1 MTAESNSETKVP
13 KHEAPQKYK
22 KLIIAVSVILAVILG
37 LVSAFFIVRKVG
49 ENTLRKRQENA
60 QTAFPSGNSEALPD
74 DADAYYNGVAYDYND
89 RLINIL
95 LLGVDKNKPNASDSH
110 QADAIYL
117 ISMDTDAKT
126 VKVIAVSRN
135 TLTDVDAY
143 DINGSYFSTAKQQ
156 ICLAY
161 TYGNDDKTSSE
172 NTLKAVSN
180 FLYGVPISGYY
191 TVFMNSIADIV
202 DAVGGVPVTVTEDL
216 TGIDPKMKIG
226 AEVTVTGKNAVGY
239 LQHRGES
246 NAPRLERQKSFI
258 SSFVGRAKSAMLK
271 DLSLPLKMYNKL
283 AENTVT
289 NVTSASAVYLASE
302 ALNADFQ
309 IIGIEGE
316 SGTDGTYETFV
327 PYEDQLYETV
337 LDVFYKKQ

>member
-1 MTAESNSETKVP
+1 MTAENNSEAKAP
-13 KHEAPQKYK
+13 KHKAPQKHK
-22 KLIIAVSVILAVILG
+22 KLIIAVSVVLAVILG

-49 ENTLRKRQENA
+49 ENALRKRQENA

-95 LLGVDKNKPNASDSH
+95 LLGVDRNKPNASDSH

-117 ISMDTDAKT
+117 ISLDTDAKT

-135 TLTDVDAY
+135 TLTDVDTY

-216 TGIDPKMKIG
+216 TGIDPRMKIG
-226 AEVTVTGKNAVGY
+226 AEVTVTGKNALSY
-239 LQHRGES
+239 LQHRGDS

-258 SSFVGRAKSAMLK
+258 SSFVGRAKSATLK

-327 PYEDQLYETV
+327 PYEDQLYEMI

>member
-1 MTAESNSETKVP
+1 MTAENSSETKTP
-13 KHEAPQKYK
+13 KHKAPQKHK
-22 KLIIAVSVILAVILG
+22 KLIIALSVILAVILG

-49 ENTLRKRQENA
+49 ENTLRKRQEEM
-60 QTAFPSGNSEALPD
+60 QVGFPSGSADVPD

-95 LLGVDKNKPNASDSH
+95 LLGVDRNKPNVSESH

-117 ISMDTDAKT
+117 ISLDTDAKS

-135 TLTDVDAY
+135 TVTAVDTY
-143 DINGSYFSTAKQQ
+143 DINGSYFSTAEQQ

-161 TYGNDDKTSSE
+161 TYGSDDKASSE

-180 FLYGVPISGYY
+180 LLYGVPISGYY
-191 TVFMNSIADIV
+191 TVFMNSVADIV

-216 TGIDPKMKIG
+216 TGIDPRMKQG
-226 AEVTVTGKNAVGY
+226 AEVTVTGKNAVSY
-239 LQHRGES
+239 LQYRGDS
-246 NAPRLERQKSFI
+246 NAPRLERQKDFI
-258 SSFVGRAKSAMLK
+258 SSFIGRAKSAMLK

-302 ALNADFQ
+302 ALSADFQ

-316 SGTDGTYETFV
+316 SGYDGTYETFV
-327 PYEDQLYETV
+327 PYEKQLYETV

>member
-1 MTAESNSETKVP
+1 MTAENSSETKAP
-13 KHEAPQKYK
+13 KHKAPLKHK
-22 KLIIAVSVILAVILG
+22 KLIITLSVILAILLG
-37 LVSAFFIVRKVG
+37 LVSAFLIVRKAG
-49 ENTLRKRQENA
+49 ESSLRKKGEIA
-60 QTAFPSGNSEALPD
+60 QTDTDFHN
-74 DADAYYNGVAYDYND
+74 ADVYYNGAAYDYND

-95 LLGVDKNKPNASDSH
+95 LLGVDRDRPNESDIH

-117 ISMDTDAKT
+117 ISLDTDEKS

-135 TLTDVDAY
+135 TVTAVDAY
-143 DINGSYFSTAKQQ
+143 DINGSYFSTAEQQ

-161 TYGNDDKTSSE
+161 TYGSDDKSSSE

-180 FLYGVPISGYY
+180 YLYGVPISGYY
-191 TVFMNSIADIV
+191 TIFMNSIADIV
-202 DAVGGVPVTVTEDL
+202 DAVDGVPVTITEDL
-216 TGIDPKMKIG
+216 TAVDPKMKRG
-226 AEVTVTGKNAVGY
+226 AEVTVTGKNAVRY
-239 LQHRGES
+239 LQHRGDS
-246 NAPRLERQKSFI
+246 NAPRLERQKEFI
-258 SSFVGRAKSAMLK
+258 SNFVGRAKSAMLK

-316 SGTDGTYETFV
+316 SGYDGTYETFV
-327 PYEDQLYETV
+327 PYEKQLYETV

>member
-1 MTAESNSETKVP
+1 MTAENNSEAKAP
-13 KHEAPQKYK
+13 KHKAPQKHK
-22 KLIIAVSVILAVILG
+22 KLIIAVSVVLAVILG

-49 ENTLRKRQENA
+49 ENALRKRQENA

-95 LLGVDKNKPNASDSH
+95 LLGVDRNKPNASDSH

-117 ISMDTDAKT
+117 ISLDTDAKA

-135 TLTDVDAY
+135 TLTEVDTY

-191 TVFMNSIADIV
+191 TVFMNSVADIV

-216 TGIDPKMKIG
+216 TGIDPRMKIG
-226 AEVTVTGKNAVGY
+226 AEVTVTGKNALSY
-239 LQHRGES
+239 LQHRGDS

-289 NVTSASAVYLASE
+289 NVTSASAIYLASE

-316 SGTDGTYETFV
+316 SGTDGAYETFV
-327 PYEDQLYETV
+327 PYEDQLYEMI

>member
-1 MTAESNSETKVP
+1 MTAENNSEAKAP
-13 KHEAPQKYK
+13 KHKAPQKHK
-22 KLIIAVSVILAVILG
+22 KLIIAVSVVLAVILS

-49 ENTLRKRQENA
+49 ENALRKRQENA

-95 LLGVDKNKPNASDSH
+95 LLGVDRNKPNASDSH

-117 ISMDTDAKT
+117 ISLDTDAKT

-135 TLTDVDAY
+135 TLTDLDTY

-191 TVFMNSIADIV
+191 TVFMNSVADIV

-216 TGIDPKMKIG
+216 TGIDPRMKIG
-226 AEVTVTGKNAVGY
+226 AEVTVTGKNALSY
-239 LQHRGES
+239 LQHRGDS

-309 IIGIEGE
+309 IIGIKGE
-316 SGTDGTYETFV
+316 LGTDGTYETFV
-327 PYEDQLYETV
+327 PYEDQLYEMI

>member
-1 MTAESNSETKVP
+1 MTAENNSEAKAP
-13 KHEAPQKYK
+13 KHKAPQKHK
-22 KLIIAVSVILAVILG
+22 KLIIAVSVVLAVILS

-49 ENTLRKRQENA
+49 ENALRKRQENA

-95 LLGVDKNKPNASDSH
+95 LLGVDRNKPNASDSH

-117 ISMDTDAKT
+117 ISLDTDAKT

-135 TLTDVDAY
+135 TLTDVDTY

-191 TVFMNSIADIV
+191 TVFMNSVADIV

-216 TGIDPKMKIG
+216 TGIDPRMKIG
-226 AEVTVTGKNAVGY
+226 AEVTVTGKNALSY
-239 LQHRGES
+239 LQHRGDS

-316 SGTDGTYETFV
+316 LGTHGAYETFV
-327 PYEDQLYETV
+327 PYEDQLYEMI

>member
-1 MTAESNSETKVP
+1 MTAENNSEAKAP
-13 KHEAPQKYK
+13 KHKAPQKHK
-22 KLIIAVSVILAVILG
+22 KLIIAVSVVLAVILG

-49 ENTLRKRQENA
+49 ENALRKRQENA

-95 LLGVDKNKPNASDSH
+95 LLGVDRNKPIASDSH

-117 ISMDTDAKT
+117 ISLDTDAKT

-135 TLTDVDAY
+135 TLTDVDTY

-191 TVFMNSIADIV
+191 TVFMNSVADIV

-216 TGIDPKMKIG
+216 TGIDPRMKIG
-226 AEVTVTGKNAVGY
+226 AEVTVTGKNALSY
-239 LQHRGES
+239 LQHRGDS

-309 IIGIEGE
+309 IIGIKGE

-327 PYEDQLYETV
+327 PYEDQLYEMI

>member
-1 MTAESNSETKVP
+1 MTAESSSETKAP
-13 KHEAPQKYK
+13 KHKAPRNHK

-37 LVSAFFIVRKVG
+37 LISAFFIVRKVG
-49 ENTLRKRQENA
+49 ESALRKKGEIA
-60 QTAFPSGNSEALPD
+60 QTDTDFHN
-74 DADAYYNGVAYDYND
+74 ADVYYNGAAYDYND
-89 RLINIL
+89 KLINIL
-95 LLGVDKNKPNASDSH
+95 LMGVDKSKPNESDSN

-117 ISMDTDAKT
+117 ISLDTDAKS

-135 TLTDVDAY
+135 TVTDVDTY
-143 DINGSYFSTAKQQ
+143 DINGNYFSTAKQQ

-161 TYGNDDKTSSE
+161 TYGKDDKASSE
-172 NTLKAVSN
+172 NTVKAVSN

-202 DAVGGVPVTVTEDL
+202 DAVGGVPVKVTEDL
-216 TGIDPKMKIG
+216 TMVDPKMKPG

-239 LQHRGES
+239 LQHRDDS
-246 NAPRLERQKSFI
+246 NASRLERQKYFI
-258 SSFVGRAKSAMLK
+258 SSFVGRAKSAVIQ
-271 DLSLPLKMYNKL
+271 DLSLPLKMYDKL

-327 PYEDQLYETV
+327 PYENQLYETV

>member
-1 MTAESNSETKVP
+1 MTAENNSEAKAP
-13 KHEAPQKYK
+13 KHKAPQKHK
-22 KLIIAVSVILAVILG
+22 KLIIAVSVVLAVILS

-49 ENTLRKRQENA
+49 ENALRKRQENA

-95 LLGVDKNKPNASDSH
+95 LLGVDRNKPNASDSH

-117 ISMDTDAKT
+117 ISLDTDAKT

-135 TLTDVDAY
+135 TLTDVDTY

-191 TVFMNSIADIV
+191 TVFMNSVADIV

-216 TGIDPKMKIG
+216 TGIDPRMKIG
-226 AEVTVTGKNAVGY
+226 AEVTVTGKNALSY
-239 LQHRGES
+239 LQHRGDS

-309 IIGIEGE
+309 IIGIKGE

-327 PYEDQLYETV
+327 PYEDQLYEMI

>member
-1 MTAESNSETKVP
+1 MTAENNREAKAP
-13 KHEAPQKYK
+13 KHKAPQKHK
-22 KLIIAVSVILAVILG
+22 KLIIAVSVVLAVILG

-49 ENTLRKRQENA
+49 ENALRKRQENA
-60 QTAFPSGNSEALPD
+60 QTVFPSGNSEALPD

-95 LLGVDKNKPNASDSH
+95 LLGVDRNKPNASDSH

-117 ISMDTDAKT
+117 ISLDTDAKT

-135 TLTDVDAY
+135 TITEVDTY

-191 TVFMNSIADIV
+191 TVFMNSVADIV

-216 TGIDPKMKIG
+216 TGIDPRMKIG
-226 AEVTVTGKNAVGY
+226 AEVTVTGKNALSY
-239 LQHRGES
+239 LQHRGDS

-316 SGTDGTYETFV
+316 SGTDGAYETFV
-327 PYEDQLYETV
+327 PYEDQLYEMI

>member
-1 MTAESNSETKVP
+1 MTAENNSEAKAP
-13 KHEAPQKYK
+13 KHKAPQKHK
-22 KLIIAVSVILAVILG
+22 KLIIAVSVVLAVILS

-49 ENTLRKRQENA
+49 ENALRKRQENA

-95 LLGVDKNKPNASDSH
+95 LLGVDRNKPNASDSH

-117 ISMDTDAKT
+117 ISLDTDAKT

-135 TLTDVDAY
+135 TLTDVDTY

-191 TVFMNSIADIV
+191 TVFMNSVADIV

-216 TGIDPKMKIG
+216 TGIDPRMKIG
-226 AEVTVTGKNAVGY
+226 AEVTVTGKNALSY
-239 LQHRGES
+239 LQHRGDS

-309 IIGIEGE
+309 IIGIKGE
-316 SGTDGTYETFV
+316 SGTDGAYETFV
-327 PYEDQLYETV
+327 PYEDQLYEMI

>member
-1 MTAESNSETKVP
+1 MTAENNNETKAP
-13 KHEAPQKYK
+13 KHKAPQKHK
-22 KLIIAVSVILAVILG
+22 KLIIAVSVVLAVILG
-37 LVSAFFIVRKVG
+37 LVSAFFVVRKVG
-49 ENTLRKRQENA
+49 ENALRKRQENA
-60 QTAFPSGNSEALPD
+60 QVVFPSGNPESLPD
-74 DADAYYNGVAYDYND
+74 EADAYYNGSAYDYKD
-89 RLINIL
+89 SLINIL
-95 LLGVDKNKPNASDSH
+95 LLGVDRNKPNESYSH

-117 ISMDTDAKT
+117 ISLDSDVKS
-126 VKVIAVSRN
+126 VKVIAISRN
-135 TLTDVDAY
+135 TLTEVDTY
-143 DINGSYFSTAKQQ
+143 DINGNYFSTVKQQ

-161 TYGNDDKTSSE
+161 TYGKDDNASSE
-172 NTLKAVSN
+172 NTVKAVSN

-191 TVFMNSIADIV
+191 TVFMNSVADIV

-216 TGIDPKMKIG
+216 TSVDPRMKQG
-226 AEVTVTGKNAVGY
+226 AEITVTGKNAVGY
-239 LQHRGES
+239 LQHRGDS
-246 NAPRLERQKSFI
+246 NAPRLERQKDFI

-327 PYEDQLYETV
+327 PYENQLYEMI

>member
-1 MTAESNSETKVP
+1 MTAENNSEAKAP
-13 KHEAPQKYK
+13 KHKAPQKHK
-22 KLIIAVSVILAVILG
+22 KLIIAVSVVLAVILG

-49 ENTLRKRQENA
+49 ENALRKRQENA

-95 LLGVDKNKPNASDSH
+95 LLGVDRNKPNASDSH

-117 ISMDTDAKT
+117 ISLDTDAKT

-135 TLTDVDAY
+135 TLTEVDTY

-191 TVFMNSIADIV
+191 TVFMNSVADIV

-216 TGIDPKMKIG
+216 TGIDPRMKIG
-226 AEVTVTGKNAVGY
+226 AEVTVTGKNALSY
-239 LQHRGES
+239 LQHRGDS

-258 SSFVGRAKSAMLK
+258 SSFVGRAKSATLK

-316 SGTDGTYETFV
+316 SGTDGAYETFV
-327 PYEDQLYETV
+327 PYEDQLYEMI